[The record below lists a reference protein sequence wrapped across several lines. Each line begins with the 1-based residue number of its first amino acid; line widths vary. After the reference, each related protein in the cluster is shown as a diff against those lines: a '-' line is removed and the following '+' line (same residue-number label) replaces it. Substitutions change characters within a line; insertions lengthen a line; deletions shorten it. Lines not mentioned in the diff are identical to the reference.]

1 MITTICPIKNV
12 NPTNQIYLPYK
23 GNSKDLPI
31 RSTNV
36 SFCGHEISSG
46 IIQKVLE
53 SISDKNLIGEGGYSK
68 VYRFFDSKFDDY
80 VIKVLKPNANTY
92 PQLGELPKYNFGQ
105 AVRKIQDNIFI
116 LRKQNGVQHG
126 FENWTEVY
134 LGKDVTKEQAHDFAE
149 NIKKISCMP
158 DSTFDSFAERTK
170 YITDNGFKSD
180 SINPNNLLIDYENN
194 EINIIDY
201 FRTNQSIMSKNSYL
215 DMSNSILDA
224 MNFEQICNA
233 LPQNERNELIKNA
246 KIILTK
252 CYNSAEKMG
261 LSTDKS
267 VYEEYLSTVTRL
279 LDAQK
284 LMPSYKKFAELIN
297 LKQIP
302 DK

>member
-1 MITTICPIKNV
+1 M
-12 NPTNQIYLPYK
+12 
-23 GNSKDLPI
+23 
-31 RSTNV
+31 
-36 SFCGHEISSG
+36 
-46 IIQKVLE
+46 E
-53 SISDKNLIGEGGYSK
+53 SISDKTLIGEGGYSK

-92 PQLGELPKYNFGQ
+92 PQLNELPRYNFGQ

-149 NIKKISCMP
+149 DIKKISQMP
-158 DSTFDSFAERTK
+158 SETFDSFAQRTK
-170 YITDNGFKSD
+170 YITDCGFKSD
-180 SINPNNLLIDYENN
+180 SINPNNLLIDYDNN
-194 EINIIDY
+194 QINIIDY
-201 FRTNQSIMSKNSYL
+201 FRTNSSIMSKNSYL

-246 KIILTK
+246 KVILTK

-279 LDAQK
+279 LNDKK
-284 LMPSYKKFAELIN
+284 LLPSYKRFAEIVSM
-297 LKQIP
+297 
-302 DK
+302 

>member
-1 MITTICPIKNV
+1 MVAPICPIKNI
-12 NPTNQIYLPYK
+12 NPIKLHHDMKSNNYSVTT
-23 GNSKDLPI
+23 
-31 RSTNV
+31 TNV
-36 SFCGHEISSG
+36 SFCGSRIDNG
-46 IIQKVLE
+46 IIPKVME
-53 SISDKNLIGEGGYSK
+53 SISDKTLIGEGGYSK

-126 FENWTEVY
+126 LENWTEVY
-134 LGKDVTKEQAHDFAE
+134 LGKDVTKEQAHDFAK
-149 NIKKISCMP
+149 NIKKISQMP
-158 DSTFDSFAERTK
+158 NETFDSFAERTK

-180 SINPNNLLIDYENN
+180 SINPNNLLIDYGNN

-215 DMSNSILDA
+215 DMVCSILDA

-246 KIILTK
+246 KVILAK

-279 LDAQK
+279 LDDKK
-284 LMPSYKKFAELIN
+284 LLPSYKIFAEIIN
-297 LKQIP
+297 V
-302 DK
+302 

>member
-1 MITTICPIKNV
+1 M
-12 NPTNQIYLPYK
+12 
-23 GNSKDLPI
+23 
-31 RSTNV
+31 
-36 SFCGHEISSG
+36 
-46 IIQKVLE
+46 
-53 SISDKNLIGEGGYSK
+53 
-68 VYRFFDSKFDDY
+68 DSKFDDY

-92 PQLGELPKYNFGQ
+92 PQLGELPRYNFGQ

-116 LRKQNGVQHG
+116 LRRQRGVQHG
-126 FENWTEVY
+126 LENWTEVY

-149 NIKKISCMP
+149 NIKMISQMP
-158 DSTFDSFAERTK
+158 NETFDSFAERTK

-194 EINIIDY
+194 QINIIDY
-201 FRTNQSIMSKNSYL
+201 FRTNKSIMSKNSYL

-246 KIILTK
+246 KVILTK

-279 LDAQK
+279 LNDKK
-284 LMPSYKKFAELIN
+284 LLPSYKRFAEIIN
-297 LKQIP
+297 M
-302 DK
+302 

>member
-1 MITTICPIKNV
+1 MSIN
-12 NPTNQIYLPYK
+12 N
-23 GNSKDLPI
+23 
-31 RSTNV
+31 TNV
-36 SFCGHEISSG
+36 KFCGREINSG

-53 SISDKNLIGEGGYSK
+53 SISDKNLIGEGGCSK
-68 VYRFFDSKFDDY
+68 VYRFLDSKFDDY

-92 PQLGELPKYNFGQ
+92 PQLNELPRYNFGQ
-105 AVRKIQDNIFI
+105 AVRKVQDNIFI
-116 LRKQNGVQHG
+116 LRRQRGVQHG
-126 FENWTEVY
+126 LENWTEVY

-149 NIKKISCMP
+149 NIKKISQMP
-158 DSTFDSFAERTK
+158 NETFDSFAQRSK

-194 EINIIDY
+194 QINIIDY
-201 FRTNQSIMSKNSYL
+201 FRTNKSIMSKNSYL

-261 LSTDKS
+261 LSIDKS

-279 LDAQK
+279 LDDKK
-284 LMPSYKKFAELIN
+284 LLPSYKKFVEIIN
-297 LKQIP
+297 M
-302 DK
+302 